1 MDKVKLGNTKSMVSK
16 MGLGCLPFGTILNKE
31 QSFEI
36 LDYYV
41 EQGGS
46 FLDTSNNYSFWEE
59 GAKGGESESIVG
71 QWIKE
76 RNNRDKIFL
85 ATKVGALPPDKQ
97 KLMDNINEP
106 DAWTKYTEGLSKE
119 TILNSVEDSLRRLN
133 TDYIDLYYAHVD
145 ARQNNLEETLEAFD
159 ILVKSGKVKH
169 IGCSNYKVW
178 RMIQAKNISR
188 KNGWAE
194 YAAMQTFHTYFQS
207 EKGADTGMADQV
219 GDELMDYVKTN
230 KDLTIVG
237 YSPLLYGAYT
247 RNDKNDDKRIQ
258 SFDRIQNTKRKKRL
272 EKVSKESGATI
283 NQVVYAWMMQND
295 VPAVPLVAVSKM
307 EHLKENLDSVNVKLT
322 KEQIDYLN
330 SPLN

>member
-1 MDKVKLGNTKSMVSK
+1 MDKIKLGSTESKVSQ
-16 MGLGCLPFGTILNKE
+16 MGLGCLPFGTILDK
-31 QSFEI
+31 QKSFEI

-59 GAKGGESESIVG
+59 GAKGGESETIVG

-85 ATKVGALPPDKQ
+85 ATKVGAFPPDKQ

-119 TILNSVEDSLRRLN
+119 TILNSVEKSLKRLN

-145 ARQNNLEETLEAFD
+145 VRQNNLEETLEAFN
-159 ILVKSGKVKH
+159 ILIESGKVKH

-178 RMIQAKNISR
+178 RMIQAKNISK
-188 KNGWAE
+188 KNDWSE
-194 YAAMQTFHTYFQS
+194 YVAMQSFHTYFQT
-207 EKGADTGMADQV
+207 ERGADTGMADQV
-219 GDELMDYVKTN
+219 GDELLDYVRTN
-230 KDLTIVG
+230 KDLTIIG
-237 YSPLLYGAYT
+237 YSPLVFGMYT
-247 RNDKNDDKRIQ
+247 RDDKSDDKRVKA
-258 SFDRIQNTKRKKRL
+258 FDRPQNKIRKKRL
-272 EKVSKESGATI
+272 EKVANESGATI
-283 NQVVYAWMMQND
+283 NQVVYAWMMLND
-295 VPAVPLVAVSKM
+295 PPAVPLVAVSKM
-307 EHLKENLDSVNVKLT
+307 EHLKENLDSVNIKLT

-330 SPLN
+330 APLN